1 MSVNEPPRPAAT
13 YARATLEYDNEHERA
28 LIEAITRTP
37 SSTASDGL
45 RCATRLSTRTGETAE
60 ALITIAGRRACNV
73 AIGGTLAN
81 GAPSDNRQPSQ
92 TPPRQGCRRG
102 EERGLAGFSAP
113 KFPWHDAGQHMT
125 EARR

>member
-13 YARATLEYDNEHERA
+13 YARATLEYDNEHERE
-28 LIEAITRTP
+28 LIEAITR
-37 SSTASDGL
+37 DDLRNVCGL
-45 RCATRLSTRTGETAE
+45 RCQRDYPPHRRDSRGPDNDPD
-60 ALITIAGRRACNV
+60 RRARNV

-113 KFPWHDAGQHMT
+113 KFPWQRRRGQRMT